1 MAGTTDTPLKKVP
14 ENPVPTEEEI
24 QDILNEMQKYLVFPI
39 DRNDVLSAWS
49 GIRPLVR
56 DPSTIPK
63 GQEASG
69 KTEGLVRSHL
79 LVQSPTGLVTISGG
93 KWTTYREMAQE
104 TIDYVVKHF
113 DFGDKRSYHV
123 KPTN

>member
-1 MAGTTDTPLKKVP
+1 
-14 ENPVPTEEEI
+14 
-24 QDILNEMQKYLVFPI
+24 MQNTLFSQWQK
-39 DRNDVLSAWS
+39 DVLSAWS

-113 DFGDKRSYHV
+113 DFGVKRSYHV
-123 KPTN
+123 KPTNWFWSGYWLFKELFC